1 MPEIA
6 RIINDGKNWNSNVC
20 KVTVVASVTKC
31 ACSGTSHTTT
41 ALVCKI
47 SKKCI
52 KEGLHEDNT
61 RIVVMIRNDL
71 SLLSHQFKPKYLNL
85 YISTYHNHSRPILNT
100 FRLNPSKLTQ
110 TYSKV
115 SEPI

>member
-1 MPEIA
+1 MKLEQSLIQAIA
-6 RIINDGKNWNSNVC
+6 QIINDGKNWNSNVC

-52 KEGLHEDNT
+52 KEGLQGDST
-61 RIVVMIRNDL
+61 KIVVMI
-71 SLLSHQFKPKYLNL
+71 S
-85 YISTYHNHSRPILNT
+85 
-100 FRLNPSKLTQ
+100 
-110 TYSKV
+110 
-115 SEPI
+115 

>member
-52 KEGLHEDNT
+52 KEGLQEDNT
-61 RIVVMIRNDL
+61 KILVLIWKGL
-71 SLLSHQFKPKYLNL
+71 SLISHQSKPKVQRAALTSDVIKKL
-85 YISTYHNHSRPILNT
+85 APFVL
-100 FRLNPSKLTQ
+100 SKL
-110 TYSKV
+110 
-115 SEPI
+115 

>member
-1 MPEIA
+1 MINQIGHSWSKVFNVNWYETEECLSIPEIA
-6 RIINDGKNWNSNVC
+6 QIINDGKNWNSNVC

-52 KEGLHEDNT
+52 KEGLQEDNNKEWYWFET
-61 RIVVMIRNDL
+61 RMSN
-71 SLLSHQFKPKYLNL
+71 
-85 YISTYHNHSRPILNT
+85 
-100 FRLNPSKLTQ
+100 
-110 TYSKV
+110 
-115 SEPI
+115 

>member
-1 MPEIA
+1 MME
-6 RIINDGKNWNSNVC
+6 KNWNSNVC

-52 KEGLHEDNT
+52 KEGLQGDST
-61 RIVVMIRNDL
+61 KIGVMMWNDL
-71 SLLSHQFKPKYLNL
+71 SLISHQSK
-85 YISTYHNHSRPILNT
+85 PIL
-100 FRLNPSKLTQ
+100 
-110 TYSKV
+110 KV
-115 SEPI
+115 A